1 MTTSAGR
8 PIALAAAFL
17 LAAACGGDL
26 TLPDPTGAG
35 FTLTKVGGDGQTGT
49 VGEELP
55 LPVVVK
61 VLSAAGK
68 PVVGQNVLFSLPEGE
83 TGNVTPPT
91 ATTNSEGEATAR
103 WELGTVPGEHALE
116 ARLPS
121 VGPEAERE
129 VFAAS
134 AVAASPD
141 TVRAVSALFQP
152 GRRGQTLPDPLVVA
166 LVDRFGNPVPDAAVE
181 WRVVAGGGQLSA
193 SESRSSADGTATV
206 IWTLGGG
213 IGVQKVTAT
222 VAGATG
228 SPVTF
233 SATVLF

>member
-8 PIALAAAFL
+8 AIALAAAL
-17 LAAACGGDL
+17 LVAAACGGDL

-35 FTLTKVGGDGQTGT
+35 FTLAKVGGDGQTGT

-55 LPVVVK
+55 LPVVVR
-61 VLSAAGK
+61 VLSGTGK

-83 TGNVTPPT
+83 TGKVTP
-91 ATTNSEGEATAR
+91 AAAQTNADGEATAR

-121 VGPEAERE
+121 VGTEAERE

-134 AVAASPD
+134 AKAASPD

-152 GRRGQTLPDPLVVA
+152 GRRGQTLEAPLVVA
-166 LVDRFGNPVPDAAVE
+166 LVDRFGNPVPDTAVE
-181 WRVVAGGGQLSA
+181 WRVVAGGGQVSA
-193 SESRSSADGTATV
+193 DETRSAADGTASV
-206 IWTLGGG
+206 SWTLGGG